1 MPARHLRRGRAGE
14 VMAAAYLECRG
25 FSVLSRNWR
34 SRQGEIDLI
43 CSSGKDIVFV
53 EVKTR
58 EDTNFGL
65 PGDALTPKKRRRLV
79 RAASLYLSQ
88 NDLWTRPCR
97 FDLLSV
103 SLQEG
108 GCEIRHDRDV
118 ISHGDDGTAFC
129 SRHANW
135 QPW

>member
-1 MPARHLRRGRAGE
+1 
-14 VMAAAYLECRG
+14 MAAAYLECRG
-25 FSVLSRNWR
+25 YAVISRNWR
-34 SRQGEIDLI
+34 SRRGEIDLV
-43 CSSGKDIVFV
+43 CSRGEEIVFV

-58 EDTNFGL
+58 DESDYGL
-65 PGDALTPKKRRRLV
+65 PGDALTPKKSRRLL

-88 NDLWTRPCR
+88 NDLWARPCR

-108 GCEIRHDRDV
+108 GCEIRHDRNV
-118 ISHGDDGTAFC
+118 ISHSESGSALGGG
-129 SRHANW
+129 HAHW